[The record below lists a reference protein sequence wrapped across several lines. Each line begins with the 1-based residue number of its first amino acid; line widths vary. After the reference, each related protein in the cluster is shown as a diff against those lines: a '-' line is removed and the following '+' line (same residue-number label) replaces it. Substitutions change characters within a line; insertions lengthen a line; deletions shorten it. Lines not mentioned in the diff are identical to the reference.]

1 MKLIDREY
9 NAFQNQYTN
18 TWMANNKSE
27 IATGFDPDAAVGSM
41 IIVVSAGCTYIKNAD
56 GKWQKFGSTEVI

>member
-27 IATGFDPDAAVGSM
+27 ITTDFDPEGGVGSM

>member
-9 NAFQNQYTN
+9 NASQDRYAN
-18 TWMANNKSE
+18 TWLANDKGE
-27 IATGFDPDAAVGSM
+27 ITTGFDPDSAAGSM